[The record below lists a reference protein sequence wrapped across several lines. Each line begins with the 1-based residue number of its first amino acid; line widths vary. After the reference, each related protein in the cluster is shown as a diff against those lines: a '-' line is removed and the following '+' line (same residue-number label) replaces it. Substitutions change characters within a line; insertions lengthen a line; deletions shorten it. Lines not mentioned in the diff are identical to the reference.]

1 MPDGIVRDPKQNL
14 NTEAD
19 FGVLMDITSR
29 EFYLYFKGPFQSN
42 NPKRYWTAGTEVEYS
57 GPVRDLNRPY
67 SWNNQYWNEIVTKWV
82 RVHLESSTG
91 PVVRNINTRINGQDL
106 PFPEDKEYL
115 SDYTDDQELAEETA
129 KYRK

>member
-1 MPDGIVRDPKQNL
+1 M
-14 NTEAD
+14 
-19 FGVLMDITSR
+19 
-29 EFYLYFKGPFQSN
+29 
-42 NPKRYWTAGTEVEYS
+42 
-57 GPVRDLNRPY
+57 
-67 SWNNQYWNEIVTKWV
+67 